1 VVVTGSHNPPE
12 YNGLKVVLSGETLS
26 EAGIQGLH
34 ERLESGNLLQG
45 DGTRQEQD
53 LIPDY
58 IGRIVDDVRLAK
70 TMKVV
75 VDCGNGA
82 ASDLA
87 PQLFRTLGCEV
98 IDLFCE
104 VDGDFPNHHPDPSDP
119 DNLQSLILEVQAQ
132 GADIGLAFDG
142 DGDRLGVVDGDGNII
157 WPDRLLMVLAA
168 DVLSRQPGSD
178 IIYDVKC
185 SRYLASEIL
194 AHGGRPLMW
203 KTGHSILKSKLKET
217 GALLAGEFSGH
228 IAFKERWFGFD
239 DALYAAARLLE
250 ILSVDVRSPTE
261 VFAELPQSVMTPELK
276 VTMEEGRP
284 HEIMRQLMSH
294 ANLPGAKVTTLDGLR
309 AEFEVGWGL
318 VRASNTGPARVFRFE
333 AESEAGLVQI
343 QKVFRGLIA
352 RVAPDLELP
361 FS

>member
-1 VVVTGSHNPPE
+1 
-12 YNGLKVVLSGETLS
+12 
-26 EAGIQGLH
+26 
-34 ERLESGNLLQG
+34 
-45 DGTRQEQD
+45 
-53 LIPDY
+53 
-58 IGRIVDDVRLAK
+58 
-70 TMKVV
+70 
-75 VDCGNGA
+75 
-82 ASDLA
+82 
-87 PQLFRTLGCEV
+87 
-98 IDLFCE
+98 
-104 VDGDFPNHHPDPSDP
+104 
-119 DNLQSLILEVQAQ
+119 
-132 GADIGLAFDG
+132 
-142 DGDRLGVVDGDGNII
+142 
-157 WPDRLLMVLAA
+157 
-168 DVLSRQPGSD
+168 
-178 IIYDVKC
+178 
-185 SRYLASEIL
+185 
-194 AHGGRPLMW
+194 MW

-228 IAFKERWFGFD
+228 IVFKERWFGFD

-318 VRASNTGPARVFRFE
+318 VRASNTGPALVFRFE